1 MPIAADNAF
10 LSLAPT
16 NDIIRTIFLAAG
28 PLPFW
33 SFAAPA
39 ESTPPVI

>member
-1 MPIAADNAF
+1 MPFDADNVF

-16 NDIIRTIFLAAG
+16 NDVIYSIFLAAG

-33 SFAAPA
+33 SSAAPA